1 MSRNEAGRHFLDAG
15 SEDAQKYPETNA
27 TLNSQPRL
35 HNILSPLSVL
45 AEGFPTPH
53 STQRSCLKQCRD
65 DGTNW
70 VTCTIALLDCSLDG
84 GAGLT
89 VKLSGW

>member
-1 MSRNEAGRHFLDAG
+1 MSRNEAERHFLDADSG
-15 SEDAQKYPETNA
+15 DAQKYPETNA

-53 STQRSCLKQCRD
+53 STRRSCLKQCWE

-70 VTCTIALLDCSLDG
+70 VTWAIALLDCPLDE

>member
-1 MSRNEAGRHFLDAG
+1 MSRNEAERHFLDAD

-27 TLNSQPRL
+27 TLNLQPRL
-35 HNILSPLSVL
+35 YNILSPLSVL
-45 AEGFPTPH
+45 DEGFPTLH
-53 STQRSCLKQCRD
+53 STQRSCLKQCRE

-70 VTCTIALLDCSLDG
+70 VTWTSVLLDCPLDG

-89 VKLSGW
+89 VRLSHW